1 MNEERMTPA
10 EVESVLARIETDLA
24 LLNER
29 YDGIEARASQFVA
42 DAKRAGAPET
52 ADTVAE
58 VILWLIG
65 ERSRLRRHVSD
76 LQDTVPEGA
85 TIHVPTAWQVDAEIA
100 DDTPGAALY
109 ADYRH
114 LVGRHGFQS
123 PPWDKTGNWE
133 REWWEGLAGQHCN
146 DSELNEHLSRSSDR
160 NREQRKLI
168 ERQTKTIDDLRAE
181 RNAAL
186 ADAAKAKASKPITDG
201 DLTAQLNEAHRQVR
215 ELREQSQ
222 RQAQTIVNVC
232 GERNTAQARIAE
244 LESQL
249 AEAKNEANLQIRGLE
264 GDVRRYKQS
273 TGDRDSEI
281 AALKEL
287 RQRREAELAEVKAT
301 LHSRDV
307 ALGHRVRDLDDTE
320 ALLEKA
326 EAERDE
332 ALARVRELNARAKD
346 RRKELLG
353 RISNLEMQLATCR
366 DSEGRHKLLAESGS
380 RAADKCLSEARMV
393 VRAASKLQQRIDELE
408 AKEDAA

>member
-1 MNEERMTPA
+1 MSDERMTPA

-85 TIHVPTAWQVDAEIA
+85 TIHVPTAWQVDAERVGTEGDANAEIA
-100 DDTPGAALY
+100 ADTPGAALY

-146 DSELNEHLSRSSDR
+146 DSELNELLSRAYERARDQRQLIGCQRDMIDR
-160 NREQRKLI
+160 LLAAARNERDDAVRKLADANA
-168 ERQTKTIDDLRAE
+168 EHQRQLKIVFAE
-181 RNAAL
+181 RNE
-186 ADAAKAKASKPITDG
+186 
-201 DLTAQLNEAHRQVR
+201 AQNNVR
-215 ELREQSQ
+215 TGQARIGELERDRDELRATLREQ
-222 RQAQTIVNVC
+222 A
-232 GERNTAQARIAE
+232 ERDLEAMPPPHGDVKPTAPPSTWQPFQKEIEARDKRIAE

-273 TGDRDSEI
+273 TDDRDSEI

-287 RQRREAELAEVKAT
+287 RQRRENELAEVKAT

-353 RISNLEMQLATCR
+353 RISNA
-366 DSEGRHKLLAESGS
+366 G
-380 RAADKCLSEARMV
+380 
-393 VRAASKLQQRIDELE
+393 
-408 AKEDAA
+408 